1 MVRTK
6 TEVPTTGPPSRPD
19 PASGPRTVPVAARK
33 SPAARR
39 GGESAAGARQLLP
52 AALDTYWQ
60 VHREIAEDLHP
71 SGLTTPQYLVL
82 VHLVAS
88 RREAGMRQLAR
99 AGRHD
104 AATMTAVVDGLV
116 RRGWV
121 VRRRSAAD
129 RRRVVVRLTPKGRR
143 IYQLAT
149 RRLILR
155 WRRALRTF
163 SGAEQLQLLSLLLRL
178 LEALQETAG
187 QPARVGLRRL
197 APP

>member
-1 MVRTK
+1 M
-6 TEVPTTGPPSRPD
+6 PTTGRRTSAATRVAPVSAVPPSRPD
-19 PASGPRTVPVAARK
+19 A
-33 SPAARR
+33 AARR
-39 GGESAAGARQLLP
+39 GGEPAAGARQLLP

-71 SGLTTPQYLVL
+71 FGLTTPQYLVL

-104 AATMTAVVDGLV
+104 AATMTAVVDGL
-116 RRGWV
+116 
-121 VRRRSAAD
+121 
-129 RRRVVVRLTPKGRR
+129 
-143 IYQLAT
+143 YQLPP

-178 LEALQETAG
+178 LEALQETDG
-187 QPARVGLRRL
+187 QPAGLGLRRL
-197 APP
+197 ASP

>member
-1 MVRTK
+1 V
-6 TEVPTTGPPSRPD
+6 
-19 PASGPRTVPVAARK
+19 
-33 SPAARR
+33 RR
-39 GGESAAGARQLLP
+39 GGEGVAGARQLLP
-52 AALDTYWQ
+52 VALDTYWQ
-60 VHREIAEDLHP
+60 VHREIAGDLYP
-71 SGLTTPQYLVL
+71 FGLTTPQYLVL
-82 VHLVAS
+82 VHLMAG

-116 RRGWV
+116 RHGWV

-129 RRRVVVRLTPKGRR
+129 RRRVVVRMTPKGRR

-163 SGAEQLQLLSLLLRL
+163 SGTEQLQLLILLQRL
-178 LEALQETAG
+178 LEALQETSG
-187 QPARVGLRRL
+187 PPARRPVS
-197 APP
+197 P

>member
-1 MVRTK
+1 VR
-6 TEVPTTGPPSRPD
+6 RPD
-19 PASGPRTVPVAARK
+19 GLH
-33 SPAARR
+33 R
-39 GGESAAGARQLLP
+39 GGEGGAGARQLLP
-52 AALDTYWQ
+52 AALATYWQ
-60 VHREIAEDLHP
+60 VHREIGGDLYP
-71 SGLTTPQYLVL
+71 FGLTTPQYLVL

-88 RREAGMRQLAR
+88 RREAGMRQLAQ

-121 VRRRSAAD
+121 VRRRAAAD

-143 IYQLAT
+143 TYQLAT

-163 SGAEQLQLLSLLLRL
+163 SGVEQLQLLSLLLRL
-178 LEALQETAG
+178 LEALQDTTSL
-187 QPARVGLRRL
+187 PARGGPRRL
-197 APP
+197 ASP

>member
-1 MVRTK
+1 MRTK
-6 TEVPTTGPPSRPD
+6 ADGVRP
-19 PASGPRTVPVAARK
+19 ARTVRP
-33 SPAARR
+33 
-39 GGESAAGARQLLP
+39 GGEPGTGARQLLP

-60 VHREIAEDLHP
+60 VRREIAEDLYP
-71 SGLTTPQYLVL
+71 FGLTTPQYLVL
-82 VHLVAS
+82 VHLVAG
-88 RREAGMRQLAR
+88 RREAGMGELAR

-104 AATMTAVVDGLV
+104 PATMTAVVDGLV

-143 IYQLAT
+143 TYQLAT

-163 SGAEQLQLLSLLLRL
+163 SGVEQLQLLSLLLRL
-178 LEALQETAG
+178 LEALQDTAG
-187 QPARVGLRRL
+187 TALPGGPRRL
-197 APP
+197 ASP